1 MIDIRSIDKNLLI
14 DLLESSQININGVI
28 KEYSK
33 DDVLKAL
40 DNNNYVNIVSN
51 INNKDI
57 ILETPF
63 INEKLDSMLGKYN
76 TIEECQ
82 KIINNICYDYKLLM
96 EAINLGVQLPRKISI
111 NESYNKDLNSKF
123 KKYGQGLRNIYDY
136 MIYRIL

>member
-14 DLLESSQININGVI
+14 DLLESSRININGVI

-111 NESYNKDLNSKF
+111 NE
-123 KKYGQGLRNIYDY
+123 
-136 MIYRIL
+136 